1 MRYKTAVFQG
11 RFQPVHFAHIKIIK
25 EALQIAE
32 TVIISVGTAKR
43 ARTIKN
49 PWTAEERIALIKD
62 ALKEELGLP
71 QSGWEDYP
79 NIVDRIKFITIRDHK
94 YNDTKWAAE
103 LYSKAVNAGA
113 TQDKDTVLVGCFKD
127 SSSYYL
133 KMFPQ
138 WDFHEVERIYSHSNH
153 LLSATDIRDEL
164 FIQGKVTNHTG
175 HLAKDTIKQLN
186 AWASLGENYPRLKD
200 EFEHVRRYKDAWAMA
215 PFPPVFLTTDAV
227 VIKSGHILMVKRGF
241 NPGKGLWAL
250 PGGFLDQK
258 EKIENGMLRELKEET
273 RIKVDKAILQR
284 SIIESKV
291 FDHPERSLRCRT
303 ITHAYLI
310 DLGEGPL
317 PYVKGSDDAVGA
329 HWIPLADLQSIEDEL
344 FEDHMDII
352 TYLTSRF

>member
-11 RFQPVHFAHIKIIK
+11 RFQPIHYAHIKIIK
-25 EALQIAE
+25 EALEIAE

-49 PWTAEERIALIKD
+49 PWTAEERIAQIKH

-71 QSGWEDYP
+71 QSGWEDFP

-103 LYSKAVNAGA
+103 LYSKAVQAGA
-113 TQDKDTVLVGCFKD
+113 TQDQETVLVGCFKD

-138 WDFHEVERIYSHSNH
+138 WSFHEVDRIYSHGKH

-164 FIQGKVTNHTG
+164 FSEGRVTNHVG
-175 HLAKDTIKQLN
+175 HLSKGIVLALNNWVKDG
-186 AWASLGENYPRLKD
+186 AEYPRLK
-200 EFEHVRRYKDAWAMA
+200 EEYEHIRRYKDAWAMA
-215 PFPPVFLTTDAV
+215 PFPPVFMTTDAV
-227 VIKSGHILMVKRGF
+227 VVKSGHILMVKRGF

-258 EKIENGMLRELKEET
+258 EKIEDCVVRELKEET
-273 RIKVDKAILQR
+273 RIKVDKPILRR
-284 SIIESKV
+284 SITESKV
-291 FDHPERSLRCRT
+291 FDHPERSLRGRT
-303 ITHAYLI
+303 ITYAYLM

-329 HWIPLADLQSIEDEL
+329 HWIPLADLQSIEDEI

-352 TYLTSRF
+352 TYMTSRF